1 MKNQFL
7 FIALTLLANYAILQ
21 AQNKYF
27 ERTYMVQGISEARNI
42 FPKQD
47 GTYVI
52 IGNTMSFPNLIGAPF
67 YLHINEYGD
76 TLALKQYLY
85 ANKNTT
91 IWDAIETQ
99 YGYALAICQPQ
110 TETSVGCRAFLMRL
124 THSGDLI
131 SLNLAGNDTIYQ
143 SWGRS
148 ILQTSDNGYI
158 MAGLIIPGTGIT
170 NKLYVVKLKADSG
183 TEWEK
188 VYDYFPYHNSFRGIL
203 HAPGGGYYAIASIR
217 RWVEYSSTFPL
228 TSQYIGDI
236 LLYKLDDLG
245 NVEWQRIYFEEGD
258 EESPI
263 AFCQAQDNTL
273 YIAGAKNIYEEMF
286 ITLNESYDITACL
299 LSGENTGQP
308 SFIST
313 TPDGNLLISGVSVQ
327 SGTDG
332 YIKKI
337 SPSGSI
343 KWKRIY
349 GDAGHDYFYTHQILP
364 DGSIILGG
372 RNDMSSSAAVYIVKT
387 NCMGLLTQ
395 PQAAFSYEAQGGFN
409 NLVSFTNLSQ
419 YVYADSID
427 GGKYIWDW
435 GDGSIPSV
443 FGTEA
448 FTEVY
453 HYYPS
458 AGAYPVTLYAIVC
471 QDTSMVQALVH
482 THSGSGTVGTQT
494 PPRFEVGQ
502 AGEQVVVYPNPA
514 GNTLFL
520 NATHLTAAHVLT
532 ISLYTP
538 QGQLAKQHTAPGGAT
553 LQLATHTLP
562 SGIYY
567 CHIQVNGQAPQIQ
580 KIAIIR

>member
-1 MKNQFL
+1 MKKV
-7 FIALTLLANYAILQ
+7 ALLIILNTFCLYP
-21 AQNKYF
+21 QNKYF
-27 ERTYMVQGISEARNI
+27 ERTYIWE
-42 FPKQD
+42 
-47 GTYVI
+47 YVHGAHHVFSSNQQYI
-52 IGNTMSFPNLIGAPF
+52 DVFGSTIVSVTPEYITKGFMLRLNPN
-67 YLHINEYGD
+67 GD
-76 TLALKQYLY
+76 TIMLKEY
-85 ANKNTT
+85 ASPYTQLVVY
-91 IWDAIETQ
+91 DAIKTQ
-99 YGYALAICQPQ
+99 FGYAIATCVSQY
-110 TETSVGCRAFLMRL
+110 EGDEGCKAGILLLNTAGDVLYSGYAGELPLLESRA
-124 THSGDLI
+124 
-131 SLNLAGNDTIYQ
+131 
-143 SWGRS
+143 RS
-148 ILQTSDNGYI
+148 ILQTSDGGYLL
-158 MAGLIIPGTGIT
+158 AGLITPTTGST
-170 NKLYVVKLKADSG
+170 NKLYVVKLKADG
-183 TEWEK
+183 ITEWEK